1 MNEGYKII
9 VARYNEDIDWLAS
22 EMHNCIIYN
31 KGEKLGLS
39 NEICLPNVGRE
50 SETYLNYIISNY
62 ENLPDT
68 IIFTQANITDHI
80 QFPFRRKRRLIRKIS
95 SNTLSESEKQKI
107 TTCKINH
114 LNTIRKE
121 AEQSGISTGSLIKK
135 SKSFRTISDWIS
147 ENQEDWTP
155 WKSLK
160 SQISYLNDERISFKD
175 WFEKNLNQ
183 KFPKNE
189 IIVHMHG
196 IFAVQKS
203 LILKNDLNFYKN
215 LIKKV
220 NYNINPIEGHF
231 FERSWHYIFNQKS
244 DIIYKNGCCLSRNNI
259 IT

>member
-1 MNEGYKII
+1 MGERVMNGYKII
-9 VARYNEDIDWLAS
+9 VARYHEDFDWLES

-39 NEICLPNVGRE
+39 NEICIPNVGRE

-80 QFPFRRKRRLIRKIS
+80 NLPGPRKKRLMINYMN
-95 SNTLSESEKQKI
+95 NTLSESDKLKI

-114 LNTIRKE
+114 LHTFRKE
-121 AEQSGISTGSLIKK
+121 AEQFGMSTGSLFKK
-135 SKSFRTISDWIS
+135 SGKFNGRNGCRDWIS
-147 ENQEDWTP
+147 ENQEDWVN
-155 WKSLK
+155 WESLK
-160 SQISYLNDERISFKD
+160 DQLSYLNDERISFKD

-189 IIVHMHG
+189 IIVQPNG
-196 IFAVQKS
+196 IFAIKKS
-203 LILKNDLNFYKN
+203 LVLKNDLNFYKN
-215 LIKKV
+215 LIKMV

-231 FERSWHYIFNQKS
+231 FERSWHYIFNQK
-244 DIIYKNGCCLSRNNI
+244 K
-259 IT
+259 